1 MVAPAVIPA
10 PATDIPALPI
20 HEAARNIIPAFLPAL
35 IKFFAF
41 DAIPGVSWATVPD
54 ILAA

>member
-10 PATDIPALPI
+10 PATDIPALPT

-41 DAIPGVSWATVPD
+41 DAISGVSWATVPD